1 MPLLKR
7 VREATGK
14 AAAVA
19 GAGWQVEGEGSKKIA
34 LQCALQGSLAVR
46 REAARS
52 ANAKDA
58 A

>member
-1 MPLLKR
+1 MR
-7 VREATGK
+7 AQDGEWRGK
-14 AAAVA
+14 AA
-19 GAGWQVEGEGSKKIA
+19 KKIA